1 MKVQVQK
8 WGNSLAVRIP
18 KSFTAEMNIEK
29 DSTVEIKL
37 QNGQITIEPIKK
49 ELILE
54 EIFADIKMAN
64 LGNSAVER
72 FSKEINYLLKK
83 YKDENRE
90 LNMILFKTSGQTFQ
104 SVIEN
109 KKHAFVN
116 PPRNWVS
123 GMTVLLSKNKTDC
136 LPNEKQILY
145 TGIIKNIRPIQEGE
159 ADIYWKGTEGRW
171 NHIVELEK
179 VEKLSNPFNLE
190 DILGDEASIY
200 RPAVSFKN
208 IEENHAT
215 LIRPFLT

>member
-18 KSFTAEMNIEK
+18 KSFTAEMNIEN
-29 DSTVEIKL
+29 DSTVEIKV

-54 EIFADIKMAN
+54 EIFNDIKMAN
-64 LGNSAVER
+64 LGNSSVER
-72 FSKEINYLLKK
+72 LSKEIKSLLKK
-83 YKDENRE
+83 YKDENKE
-90 LNMILFKTSGQTFQ
+90 LDMILFKTSGQTFQ
-104 SVIEN
+104 SVIKN

-123 GMTVLLSKNKTDC
+123 GTTVLLSKNKKDC
-136 LPNEKQILY
+136 QPDEKQILY
-145 TGIIKNIRPIQEGE
+145 SGVIRNIRPIQDGE
-159 ADIYWKGTEGRW
+159 ADKYWKGTEGRW
-171 NHIVELEK
+171 NYIVELEEI
-179 VEKLSNPFNLE
+179 EKLSNPFDLE

-208 IEENHAT
+208 IEENHAV
-215 LIRPFLT
+215 LIRPFLN